1 MPWAITVWNTGF
13 CGETERT
20 NKLYSLCF
28 QMVCSL
34 PVPFCGSATVRGSG
48 TDDDSILDGSF

>member
-1 MPWAITVWNTGF
+1 
-13 CGETERT
+13 
-20 NKLYSLCF
+20 
-28 QMVCSL
+28 MVCSL